1 MKRNFH
7 LRLKHS
13 LSDILQL
20 GGRECLPRLK
30 GRVLA
35 SGILCVNSISDTSQ
49 EKVGKKNPDALN
61 SRTPPS
67 SLCYSLSAP
76 YHQGR
81 PPSWLMPYHSHDSL
95 SCKAGGRWQ
104 LLPCLRD
111 RGLTPRD
118 EADQ

>member
-61 SRTPPS
+61 SRTPPT
-67 SLCYSLSAP
+67 SLFYSLSAP

-81 PPSWLMPYHSHDSL
+81 PSWLMLLHSQDSL
-95 SCKAGGRWQ
+95 SCKTGGRRQ
-104 LLPCLRD
+104 RLPCLRD
-111 RGLTPRD
+111 RGLTPGD

>member
-13 LSDILQL
+13 LSDIQL

-61 SRTPPS
+61 SRTPPT
-67 SLCYSLSAP
+67 SLFYSFCSL
-76 YHQGR
+76 
-81 PPSWLMPYHSHDSL
+81 PPRE
-95 SCKAGGRWQ
+95 AA
-104 LLPCLRD
+104 LLAHAVP
-111 RGLTPRD
+111 LTRLPKL
-118 EADQ
+118 